1 MSEGAHAKLIKSI
14 RDGVSE
20 ELKPKFDAII
30 ALLAKLGTT
39 VDGIEAR
46 LATIESMKAAPQL
59 APQTKKAAA
68 PAAPAA
74 SAASA
79 ASAAPV
85 AAAAAP
91 AAAAAAPAAAAA
103 APAADT
109 PAASKSLDIRRWFRE
124 AFAANMYG
132 FRDLYDSPEL
142 RKEHAERDTLKKL
155 EPDSVG
161 YLQALGYQ
169 IWGSLSEAQKTQVK
183 NMRAAG
189 NDRAARAAETTQL
202 EEE

>member
-14 RDGVSE
+14 RDGLSE
-20 ELKPKFDAII
+20 ELKPKFDALI
-30 ALLAKLGTT
+30 ALLAKLSTT

-46 LATIESMKAAPQL
+46 LATIESMKSAPQL
-59 APQTKKAAA
+59 APQTKKAAVA
-68 PAAPAA
+68 PAPAAAAPAA
-74 SAASA
+74 
-79 ASAAPV
+79 AP
-85 AAAAAP
+85 AAAAP
-91 AAAAAAPAAAAA
+91 AAAAAAAPAAPAAA
-103 APAADT
+103 AADT
-109 PAASKSLDIRRWFRE
+109 PAAAKSLDIRRWFRE

-132 FRDLYDSPEL
+132 FRELYDSPEL
-142 RKEHAERDTLKKL
+142 RREHAERDTLKKL